1 MKNNMI
7 KVITIVILIIVVA
20 FVVFIKNRDKKEISM
35 EEIVLKEPQNK
46 FDISESIKESNT
58 EAVEQPKESQKISK
72 QQKQISE
79 KPRVKKPK
87 IEKSEIVEKKVEK
100 KIEKKSGIQVT
111 FIELGSLSCIPCKM
125 MQPIMEEI
133 EKEYTNQVKV
143 VFYDVWTPTGRP
155 YAQDYRI
162 KVIPTQIFLDKDGN
176 EYFRHEGFFP
186 KEELVKILKQ
196 KVIE

>member
-1 MKNNMI
+1 MI